1 MSAPFISVALAAY
14 NGERYLREQLDSVL
28 AQTGVEIEVVA
39 VDDGSKD
46 GTLAILND
54 YARRD
59 ARVKVYANPRNLGVG
74 PTFEHAMS
82 LTRGELIAP
91 CDQDDTWHADKLARL
106 AAAIGECDLAYCDS
120 LFVDADGATM
130 NERISDRMP
139 MMHGRQPM
147 AFTLRNS
154 VSGHASLI
162 RRGLFEIA
170 RPFPAAMYYDWW
182 LALCA
187 ATRNGIVFVDAPLVH
202 FRRHAATVSPLGR
215 AGKQRVRDR
224 ATRWVRD
231 RQAFLTAYAQSGVA
245 GHDDAARMLAA
256 LDTAWEG
263 GSARALLG
271 EIWRQR
277 KSLADASP
285 ATEAI
290 RLQFRFLRKIR
301 QARREAEDAVVAT

>member
-1 MSAPFISVALAAY
+1 MSAPLISVALATY

-28 AQTGVEIEVVA
+28 AQTGVAIEIVA
-39 VDDGSKD
+39 VDDASTD
-46 GTLAILND
+46 GTLAILHD

-59 ARVKVYANPRNLGVG
+59 ARFKVYANPRNLGVG
-74 PTFEHAMS
+74 ATFEHAMS

-106 AAAIGECDLAYCDS
+106 ADAIGTCDLAYCDS
-120 LFVDADGATM
+120 LFVDASGATM

-139 MMHGRQPM
+139 MMHGRYPM

-162 RRGLFEIA
+162 RRSLFEIA
-170 RPFPAAMYYDWW
+170 RPFPGAMYYDWW

-187 ATRNGIVFVDAPLVH
+187 ATRNGIAYLDAPLVH

-215 AGKQRVRDR
+215 SGKQRVRDR
-224 ATRWVRD
+224 ATRWVKD
-231 RQAFLTAYAQSGVA
+231 RHAFLSAYAQSSVA
-245 GHDDAARMLAA
+245 GHGDAARMLAA

-263 GSARALLG
+263 GSARVLLS

-277 KSLADASP
+277 KSLTDASP
-285 ATEAI
+285 SAEAI

-301 QARREAEDAVVAT
+301 QARREAEQAIAS

>member
-1 MSAPFISVALAAY
+1 MPAPFISVALATY

-28 AQTGVEIEVVA
+28 AQAGVAIEVVA
-39 VDDGSKD
+39 VDDGSTD
-46 GTLAILND
+46 GTLAILDD

-59 ARVKVYANPRNLGVG
+59 ARIGVYANPRNLGVG
-74 PTFEHAMS
+74 PTFERAMS

-106 AAAIGECDLAYCDS
+106 AGAIGDCDLAYCDS
-120 LFVDADGATM
+120 LFVDAGGATM

-139 MMHGRQPM
+139 MMHGRHPM

-162 RRGLFEIA
+162 RRGLFEVA
-170 RPFPAAMYYDWW
+170 RPFPPAMYYDWW

-187 ATRNGIVFVDAPLVH
+187 ATRNGIAYVDAPLVH

-215 AGKQRVRDR
+215 AGKQRVSDR
-224 ATRWVRD
+224 ATRWIRD
-231 RQAFLTAYAQSGVA
+231 RHAFLTAYAQSGVGGHADA
-245 GHDDAARMLAA
+245 GRMLAA

-263 GSARALLG
+263 GSARTLMA

-277 KSLADASP
+277 TSIADASP
-285 ATEAI
+285 VMEAI
-290 RLQFRFLRKIR
+290 RLQFRYLRKIR
-301 QARREAEDAVVAT
+301 QARREAGEALAS

>member
-1 MSAPFISVALAAY
+1 MPAPLISVALATY
-14 NGERYLREQLDSVL
+14 NGEKYLRQQLDSVL
-28 AQTGVEIEVVA
+28 AQAGVALEIVA
-39 VDDGSKD
+39 VDDGSTD
-46 GTLAILND
+46 GTPAILDD

-74 PTFEHAMS
+74 PTFERAMS
-82 LTRGELIAP
+82 LTSGELIAP
-91 CDQDDTWHADKLARL
+91 CDQDDTWQADKLARL
-106 AAAIGECDLAYCDS
+106 AVALGECDLAYCDS

-139 MMHGRQPM
+139 MMRGCHAM

-162 RRGLFEIA
+162 RRSLFEIA

-187 ATRNGIVFVDAPLVH
+187 ATRNGIAYVDAPLVH

-215 AGKQRVRDR
+215 RGKERVRDR
-224 ATRWVRD
+224 ATRWLKD
-231 RQAFLTAYAQSGVA
+231 RHAFLTAYAQSGVA
-245 GHDDAARMLAA
+245 GHDDAAQMLAA

-263 GSARALLG
+263 GSARPLVH

-277 KSLADASP
+277 KSIADASP

-301 QARREAEDAVVAT
+301 EARREAEAAVAS

>member
-1 MSAPFISVALAAY
+1 MQTPFISVALATY

-28 AQTGVEIEVVA
+28 AQTGVAIEIVA
-39 VDDGSKD
+39 VDDGSTD
-46 GTLAILND
+46 GTIAILND

-59 ARVKVYANPRNLGVG
+59 ARLKVYANPRNLGVG
-74 PTFEHAMS
+74 PAFEHAMS
-82 LTRGELIAP
+82 LASGELIAP
-91 CDQDDTWHADKLARL
+91 CDQDDVWSADKLARL
-106 AAAIGECDLAYCDS
+106 AGVIGECDLAYCDS
-120 LFVDADGATM
+120 LFVDAGGATM

-139 MMHGRQPM
+139 MMRGRHPM

-162 RRGLFEIA
+162 RRSLFEIA

-187 ATRNGIVFVDAPLVH
+187 ATRNGIAYLDAPLVH
-202 FRRHAATVSPLGR
+202 FRRHTATVSPLGR
-215 AGKQRVRDR
+215 SGKPRVRDR
-224 ATRWVRD
+224 ATRWIKD
-231 RQAFLTAYAQSGVA
+231 RHAFLSAYAESGVA
-245 GHDDAARMLAA
+245 GHGDAARMLEA

-263 GSARALLG
+263 GSARVLLS

-277 KSLADASP
+277 KSIAEASP
-285 ATEAI
+285 TAEAI

-301 QARREAEDAVVAT
+301 QARRETGEAVAS

>member
-1 MSAPFISVALAAY
+1 MPAPYISVALATY

-28 AQTGVEIEVVA
+28 AQSGVAIEVVA
-39 VDDGSKD
+39 VDDGSTD

-59 ARVKVYANPRNLGVG
+59 ARFKVYANPRNLGVG
-74 PTFEHAMS
+74 ATFEHAMS
-82 LTRGELIAP
+82 VASGELIAP
-91 CDQDDTWHADKLARL
+91 CDQDDVWSADKLARL
-106 AAAIGECDLAYCDS
+106 AGVIGECDLAYCDS
-120 LFVDADGATM
+120 LFVDANGATM

-139 MMHGRQPM
+139 MMRGRYPM

-162 RRGLFEIA
+162 RRSLFEIA

-187 ATRNGIVFVDAPLVH
+187 ATRNGIAYLDAPLVH

-215 AGKQRVRDR
+215 SGKQRVHDR
-224 ATRWVRD
+224 ATRWIKD
-231 RQAFLTAYAQSGVA
+231 RHAFLSAYAGSGVA
-245 GHDDAARMLAA
+245 GHVDAARMLAA

-263 GSARALLG
+263 GSARALVS

-277 KSLADASP
+277 KSIADASP

-301 QARREAEDAVVAT
+301 QARREAGAAIAS

>member
-1 MSAPFISVALAAY
+1 
-14 NGERYLREQLDSVL
+14 
-28 AQTGVEIEVVA
+28 
-39 VDDGSKD
+39 
-46 GTLAILND
+46 
-54 YARRD
+54 
-59 ARVKVYANPRNLGVG
+59 
-74 PTFEHAMS
+74 MS

-106 AAAIGECDLAYCDS
+106 ADALGTCDLAYCDS
-120 LFVDADGATM
+120 LFVNADGTTM
-130 NERISDRMP
+130 NECISDRVP
-139 MMHGRQPM
+139 MMHGRHPM

-187 ATRNGIVFVDAPLVH
+187 ATRNGIAYVDAPLVH

-245 GHDDAARMLAA
+245 GHDEAARMLAA

-277 KSLADASP
+277 KQLADASP

>member
-1 MSAPFISVALAAY
+1 MPAPSISVALATY

-28 AQTGVEIEVVA
+28 AQAGVAIEIVA
-39 VDDGSKD
+39 VDDGSTD
-46 GTLAILND
+46 GTLAILDD

-59 ARVKVYANPRNLGVG
+59 ARIKVYANPRNVGVG
-74 PTFEHAMS
+74 PTFERAMS
-82 LTRGELIAP
+82 LTSGELIAP
-91 CDQDDTWHADKLARL
+91 CDQDDTWQADKLARL
-106 AAAIGECDLAYCDS
+106 AEAIGACDLAYCDS
-120 LFVDADGATM
+120 LFVDANGATM

-139 MMHGRQPM
+139 MMRGRHAM

-162 RRGLFEIA
+162 RRSLFEIA

-187 ATRNGIVFVDAPLVH
+187 ATRNGIAYVDEPLVH

-215 AGKQRVRDR
+215 SGKQRVRDR
-224 ATRWVRD
+224 ATRWVKD
-231 RQAFLTAYAQSGVA
+231 RHAFLTAYAQSGVA

-263 GSARALLG
+263 GSARSLVH

-277 KSLADASP
+277 KSIADTSP
-285 ATEAI
+285 ATEAV

-301 QARREAEDAVVAT
+301 QARREAEAAVAS

>member
-1 MSAPFISVALAAY
+1 MSAPLISVALATY

-28 AQTGVEIEVVA
+28 AQAGVAIEIVA

-46 GTLAILND
+46 GTLAILD
-54 YARRD
+54 EYARRD

-74 PTFEHAMS
+74 PAFEHAMS
-82 LTRGELIAP
+82 LASGELIAP
-91 CDQDDTWHADKLARL
+91 CDQDDTWNPDKLARL
-106 AAAIGECDLAYCDS
+106 AGGIGECDLAYCDS
-120 LFVDADGATM
+120 LFVDASGATM

-139 MMHGRQPM
+139 MMRGRHPM

-162 RRGLFEIA
+162 RRSLFETA
-170 RPFPAAMYYDWW
+170 RPFPPAMYYDWW

-187 ATRNGIVFVDAPLVH
+187 SARNGIAYLDAPLVH

-215 AGKQRVRDR
+215 AGKQRVTDR
-224 ATRWVRD
+224 ATRWIRD
-231 RQAFLTAYAQSGVA
+231 RHAFLAAYAQSGVA
-245 GHDDAARMLAA
+245 GHDNAERMLAA
-256 LDTAWEG
+256 LDAACEG
-263 GSARALLG
+263 GSARALVS

-277 KSLADASP
+277 KSLADSSQ

-301 QARREAEDAVVAT
+301 QARQEAEAAVAS

>member
-14 NGERYLREQLDSVL
+14 NGERYLGEQLDSVL
-28 AQTGVEIEVVA
+28 AQAGVAIEVVA
-39 VDDGSKD
+39 VDDGSTD
-46 GTLAILND
+46 GTLAILHD
-54 YARRD
+54 CARRD

-74 PTFEHAMS
+74 PTFERAMS

-91 CDQDDTWHADKLARL
+91 CDQDDTWNADKLARL
-106 AAAIGECDLAYCDS
+106 AGAIGECDLAYCDS
-120 LFVDADGATM
+120 LFVDAHGKSMD
-130 NERISDRMP
+130 ERISDRMP
-139 MMHGRQPM
+139 MMRGRQPM

-170 RPFPAAMYYDWW
+170 RPFPPAMYYDWW

-187 ATRNGIVFVDAPLVH
+187 AARNGIAYLDAPLVH

-215 AGKQRVRDR
+215 GGKPRVRDR
-224 ATRWVRD
+224 ATRWLKD
-231 RQAFLTAYAQSGVA
+231 RHAFLTAYSLSGVG
-245 GHDDAARMLAA
+245 GHGDAERMLAA
-256 LDTAWEG
+256 LDAAWEG
-263 GSARALLG
+263 GSARTLMA

-277 KSLADASP
+277 KAIADASP
-285 ATEAI
+285 AAEAI

-301 QARREAEDAVVAT
+301 QSRREADAAVAS